1 MAIFFYSSPVRT
13 GFRFVRDCLIIHNGN
28 GDDVTAELWSYSAI
42 SLSECKIK
50 RGREN
55 CVMNDGEILSRRL
68 RNEVVGDERWGH
80 EIRHEIMGPKKREMG
95 VS

>member
-1 MAIFFYSSPVRT
+1 
-13 GFRFVRDCLIIHNGN
+13 
-28 GDDVTAELWSYSAI
+28 
-42 SLSECKIK
+42 
-50 RGREN
+50 
-55 CVMNDGEILSRRL
+55 MNDGEILSRRL